1 MAVIAVFNQKGGV
14 GKTTTSLNIS
24 AALACLERRPLAID
38 LDPQAH
44 LTLSLGIPEEGRQGS
59 TIASFF
65 REELPLAKLVLDLP
79 NGLRL
84 IPGHMEL
91 SKVDALYGKSTSI
104 ASRLRNGLHESLA
117 WEDNPILI
125 DCCPM
130 LGVLSLNAIFA
141 ADRVLIPVSADYL
154 SMQGVDKLDAA
165 LGVLEKALKRRI
177 ERKVVVTR
185 FDSRRKF
192 SHQVYAQLKD
202 RYGED
207 LCETRITE
215 NVSLAESPAHGK
227 SVLDFAPHSQG
238 AKDYLALTAEL
249 IEKNFIH

>member
-14 GKTTTSLNIS
+14 GKTTTALNVS

-38 LDPQAH
+38 LDPQTH
-44 LTLSLGIPEEGRQGS
+44 LTLSFGVRDESREGSISAFYRG
-59 TIASFF
+59 
-65 REELPLAKLVLDLP
+65 EKPLAELVRDLP
-79 NGLRL
+79 NGMRL

-91 SKVDALYGKSTSI
+91 SKIDALYGKSTSI
-104 ASRLRNGLHESLA
+104 VSRLRDGLHESLA
-117 WEDNPILI
+117 WEDSPVLI

-154 SMQGVDKLDAA
+154 SMQGVERLDAA
-165 LGVLEKALKRRI
+165 LNVLEKALKRSI

-192 SHQVYAQLKD
+192 SHQVYEKLKD
-202 RYGED
+202 RYGD
-207 LCETRITE
+207 SLCETRITE
-215 NVSLAESPAHGK
+215 NVSLAESPSHGK
-227 SVLDFAPHSQG
+227 SVFDFAPHSQG

-249 IEKNFIH
+249 LEKNFIQ